1 MPWDASLRL
10 HYRRDLDTTRA
21 HSEHVGPLR
30 VLKALYPEG
39 AGICHHTVLH
49 PPSGIVGGDALD
61 LSLVLE
67 ENTHAVLTTPGASR
81 FYRCDGDAQATQ
93 KVSAALQAGARLEWL
108 PQENIAYSGT
118 RMCNQQ
124 RFSLAPGAE
133 MMGCDVLALGLPAS
147 GQAFVAGSVAQRIE
161 LTGLWLER
169 SRIAASDSL
178 LLHSPLGL
186 AGRTATATL
195 WWAAG
200 STLAAPRV
208 AAALEC
214 ARALLPVGQ
223 GAGEAVL
230 AGVSQVHPQV
240 LVLRALAHQTEP
252 LTHLV
257 RAVQA
262 AWRSSLWGVA
272 GAPPRVWA
280 T

>member
-1 MPWDASLRL
+1 MPWHASLRL
-10 HYRRDLDTTRA
+10 HYRRDDEATRA

-49 PPSGIVGGDALD
+49 PPSGVVGGDTLD
-61 LSLVLE
+61 VGLTLE
-67 ENTHAVLTTPGASR
+67 ANAHAVLTTPGASR

-93 KVSAALQAGARLEWL
+93 NVSATLQAGARLEWL

-133 MMGCDVLALGLPAS
+133 MMGCDLLALGLPAS
-147 GQAFVAGSVAQRIE
+147 SQAFVAGSVAQRIE

-169 SRIAASDSL
+169 SRIDAGDRL
-178 LLHSPLGL
+178 LMHSALGL
-186 AGRTATATL
+186 AGRTAMATL

-200 STLAAPRV
+200 STLAAARV
-208 AAALEC
+208 ATALES

-223 GAGEAVL
+223 GGDEAVRV
-230 AGVSQVHPQV
+230 GVSQVHPQV

-252 LTHLV
+252 LTMLV
-257 RAVQA
+257 RAVHA
-262 AWRSSLWGVA
+262 AWRTSLWDVA
-272 GAPPRVWA
+272 ADPPRVWA